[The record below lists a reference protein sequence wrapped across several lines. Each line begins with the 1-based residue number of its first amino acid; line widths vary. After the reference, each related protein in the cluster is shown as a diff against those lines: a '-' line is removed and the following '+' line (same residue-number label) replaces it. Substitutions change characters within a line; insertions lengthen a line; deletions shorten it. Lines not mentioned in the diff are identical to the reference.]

1 MATPFDRAEMQD
13 PREMLEDTI
22 CNLIK
27 AIQSAEDGS
36 EEQQRL
42 TKELD
47 TLYKLKLAD
56 EEQMIEIDKMSHER
70 QLQKVR
76 EENEAKE
83 KMDRY
88 TVERIKDISLGIT
101 TCLTAILPVIM
112 SERRLQFDN
121 RWMRTL
127 LEFDSEGNIITS
139 TAGRSWIMKRF
150 GEKK

>member
-13 PREMLEDTI
+13 SSEMLEDTI

-27 AIQSAEDGS
+27 AIQAAEDGS
-36 EEQQRL
+36 EEQQKL
-42 TKELD
+42 IKEFE

-56 EEQMIEIDKMSHER
+56 EAQMIEIEKMSYEK
-70 QLQKVR
+70 QLQK
-76 EENEAKE
+76 EKTENEAKE
-83 KMDRY
+83 KADKHNI
-88 TVERIKDISLGIT
+88 ERIKDISLGIT

-127 LEFDSEGNIITS
+127 LDFDSEGNIITS

>member
-27 AIQSAEDGS
+27 AIQSVEDGS
-36 EEQQRL
+36 EEQQKL
-42 TKELD
+42 TKELE

-83 KMDRY
+83 KMDRH

>member
-1 MATPFDRAEMQD
+1 MATPFGRAEMQD